1 MTDVRGFRL
10 HDPDES
16 CARCVAIAAASMIA
30 DDGEAAA
37 FITADAHEKADATFV
52 TGVGTPLCASCMEEA
67 RRVIRMVNLGGQ
79 PVE

>member
-1 MTDVRGFRL
+1 
-10 HDPDES
+10 
-16 CARCVAIAAASMIA
+16 MIA